1 MKKILV
7 LHNRYQQLGGED
19 IAVDN
24 EIKVLEKHFEI
35 KTLYFENNIEN
46 IFSIALSFLINHNL
60 KSTKILKE
68 EIEKFKPEIVYVHN
82 TWFKAS
88 LGIFSILKKN
98 NIKTFIKLHNFRYN
112 CTRSFFK
119 SVHLGESNV
128 CKACAMDNK
137 KTLLFNRYFPDSLIK
152 SIFVNIY
159 GKKYYKIL
167 MSKNSRIFVLTDF
180 HKNFLEIK
188 KEFKGSVSVLKNP
201 IVAPV
206 ISKQLSTSENYILYA
221 GRLSDEKGVKV
232 LIESFL
238 NSKLKEFK
246 LKIVGEGPLYSELFE
261 KYKNSKAVEILGQMP
276 NEKVLNLINDSKA
289 VVTAT
294 QLYEGQPTLLSEA
307 SLLGVPSIFPK
318 TGGISEFFDINYPLS
333 YEQFNY
339 KDLVEKLNL
348 LLDLDL
354 VNKTGI
360 KNRTYIQNSMNEE
373 IYIER
378 FKNII
383 DE

>member
-1 MKKILV
+1 M
-7 LHNRYQQLGGED
+7 
-19 IAVDN
+19 
-24 EIKVLEKHFEI
+24 
-35 KTLYFENNIEN
+35 
-46 IFSIALSFLINHNL
+46 
-60 KSTKILKE
+60 
-68 EIEKFKPEIVYVHN
+68 
-82 TWFKAS
+82 
-88 LGIFSILKKN
+88 
-98 NIKTFIKLHNFRYN
+98 
-112 CTRSFFK
+112 
-119 SVHLGESNV
+119 
-128 CKACAMDNK
+128 
-137 KTLLFNRYFPDSLIK
+137 
-152 SIFVNIY
+152 
-159 GKKYYKIL
+159 
-167 MSKNSRIFVLTDF
+167 TDF

-261 KYKNSKAVEILGQMP
+261 KYKNSKAVEILGKMS

-354 VNKTGI
+354 VNKIGI

>member
-1 MKKILV
+1 
-7 LHNRYQQLGGED
+7 
-19 IAVDN
+19 
-24 EIKVLEKHFEI
+24 
-35 KTLYFENNIEN
+35 
-46 IFSIALSFLINHNL
+46 
-60 KSTKILKE
+60 
-68 EIEKFKPEIVYVHN
+68 
-82 TWFKAS
+82 
-88 LGIFSILKKN
+88 
-98 NIKTFIKLHNFRYN
+98 
-112 CTRSFFK
+112 
-119 SVHLGESNV
+119 
-128 CKACAMDNK
+128 
-137 KTLLFNRYFPDSLIK
+137 
-152 SIFVNIY
+152 
-159 GKKYYKIL
+159 
-167 MSKNSRIFVLTDF
+167 MS
-180 HKNFLEIK
+180 
-188 KEFKGSVSVLKNP
+188 
-201 IVAPV
+201 
-206 ISKQLSTSENYILYA
+206 
-221 GRLSDEKGVKV
+221 
-232 LIESFL
+232 
-238 NSKLKEFK
+238 
-246 LKIVGEGPLYSELFE
+246 
-261 KYKNSKAVEILGQMP
+261 

-354 VNKTGI
+354 ANKIGI